1 MPTRGAHGH
10 WALLRARALLAL
22 LLALLPL
29 ALLRALLPLAL
40 LRALL
45 PLALQQPLL
54 PLLLAL
60 LPLGPQL
67 RCAARAPAQ
76 MRPPG
81 PPPCPGG
88 SGR

>member
-1 MPTRGAHGH
+1 MPAAVPARGAHGH

-22 LLALLPL
+22 LQALLPL

-40 LRALL
+40 LR
-45 PLALQQPLL
+45 
-54 PLLLAL
+54 AL

-88 SGR
+88 GGR